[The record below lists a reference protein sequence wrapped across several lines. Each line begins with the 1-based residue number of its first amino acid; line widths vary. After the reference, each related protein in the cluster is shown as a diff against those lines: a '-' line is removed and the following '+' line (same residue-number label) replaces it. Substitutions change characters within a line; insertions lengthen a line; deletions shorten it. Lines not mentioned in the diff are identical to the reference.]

1 MEFTREQTNIAK
13 GVAISLMFAHHLYS
27 FSDRLL
33 NGNSYIPLIPLFNT
47 ELYIGLI
54 GSICVS
60 IFLFLSGYGLF
71 LGWRRSQQSPI
82 HYSLTKCKD
91 FYLTYWL
98 YFLIFVPI
106 GFIFFKHKTFWD
118 SAHLRYSGDVKTF
131 LMNFLGW
138 SSTYNEEWWFVRVFI
153 ITLFFLCPLYIKL
166 TEKNITLMIFISLLL
181 LALGS
186 KVYPW
191 GALGFTLWQ
200 ASFALGVVCAK
211 LKFFSS
217 RPIQALDKLGWV
229 WVIFGLFLCFIIC
242 LTFRLRFGV
251 FGVKYDFLIVAL
263 FIYFSV
269 RVVIIL
275 HLNKVFTYL
284 GQYSFPLW
292 LVHTFF
298 CYYYFQDIVYFPRWS
313 PFVFIFLTAMSLLSV
328 LGIEHFKKII
338 NNSLRTRYL

>member
-1 MEFTREQTNIAK
+1 
-13 GVAISLMFAHHLYS
+13 MFAHHLYA
-27 FSDRLL
+27 FSEGLL
-33 NGNSYIPLIPLFNT
+33 NGNSYIPLIPFFNA
-47 ELYIGLI
+47 ELYLGRV

-60 IFLFLSGYGLF
+60 MFLFLSGYGLF
-71 LGWRRSQQSPI
+71 LGSRRSQQSPI
-82 HYSLTKCKD
+82 RYSLAKVKD

-106 GFIFFKHKTFWD
+106 GFIFFKNTTFWN
-118 SAHLRYSGDVKTF
+118 SEHLRYSSDLKTF

-166 TEKNITLMIFISLLL
+166 AEKNLTLMIFISLLL
-181 LALGS
+181 LALGL

-191 GALGFTLWQ
+191 EALGFTLWQ

-217 RPIQALDKLGWV
+217 RPIQDLDKFRWTWV
-229 WVIFGLFLCFIIC
+229 MLGLFLCFAIC

-251 FGVKYDFLIVAL
+251 FGVKYDFLIVPL

-269 RVVIIL
+269 RAVTIL

-292 LVHTFF
+292 LVDPFF
-298 CYYYFQDIVYFPRWS
+298 CYYYFQDIIYFPRWS
-313 PFVFIFLTAMSLLSV
+313 LFVFIFLTAMSVLSV

-338 NNSLRTRYL
+338 SNSLKARYI